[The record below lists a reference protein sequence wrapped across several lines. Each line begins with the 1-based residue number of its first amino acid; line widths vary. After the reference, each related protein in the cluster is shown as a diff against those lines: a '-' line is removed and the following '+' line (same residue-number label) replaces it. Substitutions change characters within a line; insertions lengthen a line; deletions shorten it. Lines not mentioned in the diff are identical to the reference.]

1 MDDAQDTDNL
11 GLGRLYTAKTNIVPG
26 SFNIQLWTLNTT
38 LIDYVGYV
46 PNTTG
51 LTVRDNSD
59 TDSSLTQENLY
70 DFATDFD
77 VSDNGEVL
85 VVVAKYTGRANV
97 VAVYRLNNGFYQ
109 WSQDLTVQSTTV
121 EYGNTI
127 SVNNDGSVI
136 VVGSPKDS
144 TKKNN
149 QGQVYVYK
157 PVSYTHLT
165 LPTNREV

>member
-1 MDDAQDTDNL
+1 MCIRD
-11 GLGRLYTAKTNIVPG
+11 RLYTAKTNIVPG

-85 VVVAKYTGRANV
+85 VVIAKYTGKANV

-136 VVGSPKDS
+136 VVGLSLI
-144 TKKNN
+144 
-149 QGQVYVYK
+149 
-157 PVSYTHLT
+157 HI
-165 LPTNREV
+165 